1 MAIPQHFYS
10 MWEYVKSAIISIV
23 SALLVYLDPVIGN
36 IQSLLVLF
44 FVNFL
49 VGYMTGMIKNGESF
63 EMKKFLMCFVWAAVI
78 LALICFFYILGE
90 RNGNKEQTVEF
101 VRWVSLIAIWAFGCN
116 ILRNL
121 RLLSRGMGAYFTF
134 FDALYTG
141 VSLEFIKKLP
151 FLQHLKNNPNKPDI
165 DDENLD

>member
-1 MAIPQHFYS
+1 
-10 MWEYVKSAIISIV
+10 MWEYIKSAIISII
-23 SALLVYLDPVIGN
+23 SALAVYLDPVVGN

-44 FVNFL
+44 FVNFI
-49 VGYMTGMIKNGESF
+49 VGYLTGMIKNGESF

-121 RLLSRGMGAYFTF
+121 RHLSYGMGAYYTF

-141 VSLEFIKKLP
+141 VSLEFIKKIP
-151 FLQHLKNNPNKPDI
+151 FLKAMKNNPYKPKINEDR
-165 DDENLD
+165 NR